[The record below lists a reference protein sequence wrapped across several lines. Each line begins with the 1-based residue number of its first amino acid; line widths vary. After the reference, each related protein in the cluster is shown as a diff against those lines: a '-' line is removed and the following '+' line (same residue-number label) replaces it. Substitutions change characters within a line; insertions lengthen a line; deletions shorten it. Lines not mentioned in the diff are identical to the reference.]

1 MRHVGHRPK
10 MAAVGR
16 KAGKMREMAG
26 VVRLGVIAVL
36 TLTVSNAMAGDRI
49 RIAAQRTGTFA
60 WELDILKARGLDRK
74 AGIDIETTEL
84 ASTEAGKVALEG
96 GSVDLMLSDW
106 LWVARERAL
115 GDDVVFYPYSSAL
128 GAVMVPAN
136 SPIRGIAD
144 LKGKKL
150 AVAGGPLDKS
160 WLLLRALAR
169 RSNVDLKTQADIVY
183 GAPPLLQQK
192 ALQGEADATLTFWN
206 FSAELEAN
214 GMRRAVAMDDVVKG
228 LGAAGPV
235 AMVGYVFNGNWAQRN
250 RSLLERFFAATR
262 QAKDILG
269 QSPDEWQRLAPRI
282 SASGTSALAVYRQR
296 YLEGIPR
303 RPLGAEVADART
315 LYNVLA
321 EIGGADLVGPA
332 RELDPGTFYTAGP
345 SE

>member
-1 MRHVGHRPK
+1 MRRVGHRPK

-16 KAGKMREMAG
+16 KAGKMREMADM
-26 VVRLGVIAVL
+26 VRLCVITVL
-36 TLTVSNAMAGDRI
+36 TLAVSNAMAGDRI
-49 RIAAQRTGTFA
+49 RIAAQRTGTLA
-60 WELDILKARGLDRK
+60 WELDILKSHGLDRQ

-136 SPIRGIAD
+136 SPIGGIAD

-169 RSNVDLKTQADIVY
+169 RSNIDLKTQADIVY

-192 ALQGEADATLTFWN
+192 ALQGENDATLTFWN
-206 FSAELEAN
+206 FCAELETS
-214 GMRRAVAMDDVVKG
+214 GMRRAVAMDDVVKS

-235 AMVGYVFNGNWAQRN
+235 AMVGYVFNANWAQRN
-250 RSLLERFFAATR
+250 HSLLDRFFAATR
-262 QAKDILG
+262 QAKEILA
-269 QSPDEWQRLAPRI
+269 QSPDEWRRLAPRI
-282 SASGTSALAVYRQR
+282 SASGAGALDVYRQR

-303 RPLGAEVADART
+303 RPLGAEVADATT

-321 EIGGADLVGPA
+321 EIGGTDLVGPV
-332 RELDPGTFYTAGP
+332 RQLDPGTFYTAGP